1 VLHIY
6 QIASQRDD
14 IGINLDG
21 INWSKLLK
29 TSKEKMT
36 IPNSNDQNRKFSEN
50 ISEVNIEMG
59 QRKSRVTTYQN
70 IVKYDSKTPAGHSC
84 L

>member
-1 VLHIY
+1 LKKKREKLMIFIGRSVDLVSLETVLHIY
-6 QIASQRDD
+6 QIADPRED

-29 TSKEKMT
+29 NSKEKMT
-36 IPNSNDQNRKFSEN
+36 IPNSNDKNRNYSEN

-59 QRKSRVTTYQN
+59 
-70 IVKYDSKTPAGHSC
+70 
-84 L
+84 